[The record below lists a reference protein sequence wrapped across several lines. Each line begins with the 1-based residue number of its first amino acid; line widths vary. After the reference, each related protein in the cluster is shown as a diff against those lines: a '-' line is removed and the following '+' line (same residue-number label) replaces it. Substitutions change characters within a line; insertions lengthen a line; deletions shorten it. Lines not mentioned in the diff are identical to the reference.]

1 MQKIKILPEI
11 LSNKIAA
18 GEVVQRPASIVKEL
32 VENSLDA
39 KSSKITIKIVQGGK
53 SLIQI
58 SDNGTGM
65 EKDDALLSLERYATS
80 KIYSD
85 NDLFSIS
92 TLGFRGEALPSIA
105 SVSKFTLTTR
115 YEQSDTGTKI
125 EVYGGKIKNVT
136 ETGAPKG
143 TMISVSSLFYNTP
156 ARKKFLKTVNT
167 EAGHIFETIAS
178 IALAWPEVQFEL
190 YHNNRLIY
198 HWQKAQNLSD
208 RIIAV
213 LSVNNINNFIK
224 IEHLYAD
231 INVSGYIS
239 TPNLTRN
246 TTNKIYIYANKRP
259 VKDRGIKHALIK
271 AYGTKLMKSAFPMA
285 VIFINT
291 AKDKVDVNVHPSKQ
305 EVRFSDFK
313 NVYAA
318 VTNAVTIGWDRLNKE
333 NTLKK
338 HNLFPKTEETKESNF
353 NNVFQNTDISHKN
366 HEKQQPSLYSKETE
380 YTTNDSN
387 IDNTYTTNDSNAD
400 NTPVASFTDYF
411 GPRKKEKPDYENLQF
426 QNRQIKNQQAV
437 LWEKTDLLNLKII
450 GQFKNSYIVC
460 EDSKGIVIIDQHA
473 AHERILYEK
482 IKTRMK
488 SSKLPTQ
495 RLLFAQ
501 TIHFNF
507 TEAKIMEK
515 LLPQLNKIGLEIKPF
530 GGNSFVIRSVPAII
544 SNCKAE
550 KLIMEI
556 IESYKEFE
564 TANCFDTIFDSCI
577 KIMACHGAIRAGDS
591 LKEPEIRALLND
603 LEKCKNPLNCPHG
616 RPVILKWET
625 INIEKSFKRIV

>member
-32 VENSLDA
+32 IENSLDA
-39 KSSKITIKIVQGGK
+39 KSSKITIKIEQGGK

-65 EKDDALLSLERYATS
+65 GKDDALLSLERYATS

-105 SVSKFTLTTR
+105 SVSKFTLTTKD
-115 YEQSDTGTKI
+115 SNSNAGTKI
-125 EVYGGKIKNVT
+125 EVQGGKIKNVT
-136 ETGAPKG
+136 DTGAPKG
-143 TMISVSSLFYNTP
+143 TMISVNNLFYNTP

-167 EAGHIFETIAS
+167 EAGHIFETMAAT
-178 IALAWPEVQFEL
+178 ALAWPEVQFEL

-198 HWQKAQNLSD
+198 HWQKTKNLSD

-213 LSVNNINNFIK
+213 LSINSINNFIK
-224 IEHLYAD
+224 IKHLHGD
-231 INVSGYIS
+231 INISGYIS
-239 TPNLTRN
+239 MPNLTRN

-271 AYGTKLMKSAFPMA
+271 AYGTRLMKSTFPMA
-285 VIFINT
+285 VLFINT
-291 AKDKVDVNVHPSKQ
+291 AKDKIDVNVHPSKQ

-313 NVYAA
+313 NVYTA
-318 VTNAVTIGWDRLNKE
+318 VSNAVAAGWRRLNSE
-333 NTLKK
+333 SSLLKRDD
-338 HNLFPKTEETKESNF
+338 LFPKDKETEEF
-353 NNVFQNTDISHKN
+353 ALNNIIPNRDIRDNKPEEQRIN
-366 HEKQQPSLYSKETE
+366 LYSKNTSCNN
-380 YTTNDSN
+380 NDLN
-387 IDNTYTTNDSNAD
+387 IDNTPISS
-400 NTPVASFTDYF
+400 VTDYF
-411 GPRKKEKPDYENLQF
+411 GPRKKQKPSYENIQF
-426 QNRQIKNQQAV
+426 QKTEIKNKQSI
-437 LWEKTDLLNLKII
+437 LWKKADLLNLKII
-450 GQFKNSYIVC
+450 GQFKNSYIIC
-460 EDSKGIVIIDQHA
+460 EDNRGIVIIDQHA

-482 IKTRMK
+482 IVTRMK
-488 SSKLPTQ
+488 SAKLPAQ

-501 TIHFNF
+501 TIHLNF

-515 LLPQLNKIGLEIKPF
+515 LLPQLNKIGLETKHF
-530 GGNSFVIRSVPAII
+530 GGNSFIIRSVPAII
-544 SNCKAE
+544 PNCKAE
-550 KLIMEI
+550 PLVMEI
-556 IESYKEFE
+556 IESYKQFE
-564 TANCFDTIFDSCI
+564 TANCFNTIFDNCI
-577 KIMACHGAIRAGDS
+577 KIMACHGAIRSGDS

-603 LEKCKNPLNCPHG
+603 LEKCENPMNCPHG
-616 RPVILKWET
+616 RPTTIKWET